1 MAKKKSKKSA
11 QKKVEVASLA
21 DDVDQIA
28 VPEAQELPANEEP
41 LEDPSHSLAPPPE
54 ATNEHSPVVEP
65 TAVPEQSPVLDQD
78 LLRKGETS
86 IVVEDSKIDEI
97 VPISVSDHV
106 ASDTRATEEVS
117 TTLAVKTPEDGPAE
131 STEASE
137 IPPIELSSAEL
148 VEEAR
153 TEPTEITE
161 VEAQL
166 EDATEA
172 RTPRES
178 TALPVDALPTELD
191 LNSCVTDQQDQIS
204 QGVSDAPMGVS
215 PSEMTSIV
223 KATTATAP
231 VVAEI
236 QHSESCVCPSRIS
249 ES

>member
-11 QKKVEVASLA
+11 QKKVEVASPA
-21 DDVDQIA
+21 DDLEQIA
-28 VPEAQELPANEEP
+28 VPEAQVLPANEEP
-41 LEDPSHSLAPPPE
+41 LEYPSHSLAPPPE
-54 ATNEHSPVVEP
+54 ATNEDSPVVES
-65 TAVPEQSPVLDQD
+65 TAVSQQSPLLDRD
-78 LLRKGETS
+78 LPSKDETE
-86 IVVEDSKIDEI
+86 IVVGDSKIDEI
-97 VPISVSDHV
+97 VPTSVSDHV

-117 TTLAVKTPEDGPAE
+117 TTLALKTPEDGPAE

-153 TEPTEITE
+153 TEPTDTTE
-161 VEAQL
+161 VQAQL

-178 TALPVDALPTELD
+178 IALAVDALPNESD
-191 LNSCVTDQQDQIS
+191 LNSCTTDQQDQIS
-204 QGVSDAPMGVS
+204 QVNSDAPMGVS

-223 KATTATAP
+223 EATTATEP

-236 QHSESCVCPSRIS
+236 EHSESCVCPSRIS